1 MGILQITTKAYFA
14 PKRYSYNARKGK
26 HYSRRISKM
35 NTMDTDNHET
45 LAQALFSIAAERWHP
60 SIVNYELAEIDGIL
74 SSYAILGRALSD
86 SGIPASLK
94 REIITDVFGG
104 ILSPVSLGLLDL
116 LIEENKVHMVKDI
129 SKSYRR
135 LLK

>member
-1 MGILQITTKAYFA
+1 
-14 PKRYSYNARKGK
+14 
-26 HYSRRISKM
+26 M